1 MKIVASMFLAVA
13 KKISSHLTLVVL
25 LPCILL
31 GAIITYDMS
40 IAFKKMND
48 AYDAEY
54 NAFLSHA
61 VLSIVHEMQKE
72 RGASAGYVGSNG
84 AKFAQS
90 LRAQRSYTCLL
101 YTSDAADE

>member
-1 MKIVASMFLAVA
+1 MFVAVA

-40 IAFKKMND
+40 MAFKKMNN

-61 VLSIVHEMQKE
+61 VLSIVHETQKE
-72 RGASAGYVGSNG
+72 RELSG
-84 AKFAQS
+84 F
-90 LRAQRSYTCLL
+90 
-101 YTSDAADE
+101 